1 MNNEWIGETGQDIRK
16 DKFLSELE
24 KKEIEDQVNQ
34 REREV
39 IENGEED

>member
-1 MNNEWIGETGQDIRK
+1 MNGLGKQARNIRK